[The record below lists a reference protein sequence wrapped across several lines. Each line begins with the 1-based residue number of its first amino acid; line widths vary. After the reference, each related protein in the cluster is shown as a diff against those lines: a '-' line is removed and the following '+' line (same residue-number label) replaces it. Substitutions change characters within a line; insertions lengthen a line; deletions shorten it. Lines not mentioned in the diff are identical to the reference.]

1 MFHRKLTIACI
12 LILVLSAGVG
22 AYGAWDEADAAVT
35 MDDLDG
41 ILADLERS
49 IERAEANRSAHP
61 DFLTDLQRYLTDLK
75 AWRQAMGDGTEP
87 AWGDYQMDNLQ
98 DGLVFWADFAPAQYD
113 SRFGL
118 VHSAVGSGELDLG
131 PSTIERGGPGNGHV
145 LYFGGDDKQA
155 ARLTVDWGSPRAF
168 TIAMWFHAE
177 SWGAHRSGFSR
188 LFTDSSDNLRF
199 FLVESYSGY
208 QPESIHV
215 QFGDY
220 QATTEA
226 HSVQLDHW
234 HHAALVW
241 DGRQIQVFIDGRMQE
256 LRRYRG
262 ENDITQFPG
271 ELPVWVGN
279 QEAGDRQFFGYLDD
293 IIIWDRAL
301 SAGELRELIR

>member
-12 LILVLSAGVG
+12 LILVLSAGVS

-61 DFLTDLQRYLTDLK
+61 DFLTDLQRYLADLI

-87 AWGDYQMDNLQ
+87 AWGDYQMDDLA
-98 DGLVFWADFAPAQYD
+98 DGLVFWADFAPSHYD

-131 PSTIERGGPGNGHV
+131 PGMIERGGPGNGHV
-145 LYFGGDDKQA
+145 LYFSGDDKQA

-177 SWGAHRSGFSR
+177 SWGADRGGYGR
-188 LFTDSSDNLRF
+188 LFTDDSHTVRF
-199 FLVESYSGY
+199 YLVESFAHYNRH
-208 QPESIHV
+208 SIHV

-220 QATTEA
+220 RATTEA
-226 HSVQLDHW
+226 DSVELNNW

-241 DGRQIQVFIDGRMQE
+241 DGRQIQVYIDGRLQE

-262 ENDITQFPG
+262 ENDISQFPG
-271 ELPVWVGN
+271 ELPLWVGN
-279 QEAGDRQFFGYLDD
+279 QEDRGRQYFGYFDD
-293 IIIWDRAL
+293 IMIWDRAL
-301 SAGELRELIR
+301 SAAELRELIR